1 MVGHACRARRVDASR
16 LVDFLLRHA
25 LSREQIHCG
34 GRSACSAEKLVNEAT
49 FSSPK
54 RSDLKT
60 PPSWVVNR
68 AALDFAK
75 PTVDLVELES
85 IRRDLREQV
94 EANAAK
100 LLQVAQFEA
109 DFAASLS
116 DPGRSSSPEP
126 RALDFSQVSEGS
138 PSSTVLLSGRQGVVP
153 VPRGGAAPTTSRGLS
168 SSPSADMRGFGNT
181 ITSPRPPPRTVSMPQ
196 ASRVPAG
203 DHSMMMALK
212 AKNAVAEIRA
222 RRAQSLPAA
231 GAVEKQVAAAR
242 SSLDEWKARKSAQ
255 LQASPFG

>member
-1 MVGHACRARRVDASR
+1 MLLVWLIFCCAMRCRVSKSIAVVVPPA
-16 LVDFLLRHA
+16 V
-25 LSREQIHCG
+25 Q
-34 GRSACSAEKLVNEAT
+34 EKLVNEAT

-116 DPGRSSSPEP
+116 DP
-126 RALDFSQVSEGS
+126 
-138 PSSTVLLSGRQGVVP
+138 
-153 VPRGGAAPTTSRGLS
+153 
-168 SSPSADMRGFGNT
+168 
-181 ITSPRPPPRTVSMPQ
+181 
-196 ASRVPAG
+196 
-203 DHSMMMALK
+203 
-212 AKNAVAEIRA
+212 AVALHQNQERWT
-222 RRAQSLPAA
+222 SL
-231 GAVEKQVAAAR
+231 R
-242 SSLDEWKARKSAQ
+242 
-255 LQASPFG
+255 